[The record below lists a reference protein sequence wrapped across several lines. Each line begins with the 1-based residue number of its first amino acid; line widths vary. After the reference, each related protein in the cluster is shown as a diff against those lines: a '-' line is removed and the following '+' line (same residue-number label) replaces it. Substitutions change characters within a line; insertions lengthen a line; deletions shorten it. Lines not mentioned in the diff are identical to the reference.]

1 MIEKEMISIVGLD
14 KAEVLA
20 ALYNHACTQGLG
32 EIHFDPR
39 PMNREEAVEF
49 LKRDHYFDYLKGR
62 VMKIDLSSND
72 SFWPGLYDR
81 DNGPGAAA
89 GGIEE
94 LRRRK
99 EGAI

>member
-1 MIEKEMISIVGLD
+1 MISIVGLD

-20 ALYNHACTQGLG
+20 TLYNHACTQGVG

-39 PMNREEAVEF
+39 PMTREEAVEF

-89 GGIEE
+89 KVPDEYRSRKGGDQ
-94 LRRRK
+94 
-99 EGAI
+99 